1 MKWVLYVA
9 LGLLAIVGLAVVA
22 LLVIGGG
29 RGIGRFETSVDVARP
44 APVVFAWVTE
54 PTRLKSWVGWL
65 VDVRSLTPQTSGV
78 GARNVW
84 VMEDRNNNNQR
95 MDLHTEVVR
104 HEPDRLIETTVDV
117 PEGFTGRV
125 TYELEPLDANRT
137 RLTYRA
143 TFQYHHWLAK
153 LLEPVISRSARQKL
167 VEDLE
172 RLKRQA
178 EAE

>member
-9 LGLLAIVGLAVVA
+9 VSLFALIGLAVVA

-54 PTRLKSWVGWL
+54 PKRLQSWVGWL
-65 VDVRSLTPQTSGV
+65 IEVKSLTPQASGV
-78 GARNVW
+78 GARNLW

-125 TYELEPLDANRT
+125 AYELQPLDATRT

-153 LLEPVISRSARQKL
+153 LLEPIISRSARQKL